1 MYGIIICDMSVT
13 AAQSLTRA
21 QLLDLLDRQIDTAG
35 AGHNL
40 ALLLFDLRDFRRIN
54 AGYGQRVG
62 DAVLA
67 AAAERIRQVLRP
79 GDPLFYLGHDEF
91 AVLLLALKTPQVA
104 ELAMQKIHAAISGRH
119 TAGGLELAVAVRCGG
134 AVYPLHASNGQALLQ
149 AADMALYQAKMQQQE
164 RMLYEKCQGWGGHQQ
179 LELQLEL
186 AQALND
192 NRLKLYYQPQFDLQR
207 GRVHGFETLLRWY
220 HAEHGWISPEVFIA
234 VAERSELIDQLST
247 WTFNTAMREQRR
259 LHDILPRTALA
270 INLSP
275 CLLNDR
281 EIVTLVHGIMNIW
294 GTPPETLVLE
304 ITENAMMTDP
314 ARALCILEALH
325 DLGIRLSIDDFG
337 TGYSSLAYLQRL
349 PVDELKIDKTFVLDM
364 VHNQHN
370 RQIVQSVIDL
380 AHNLGMHVV
389 AEGIEDAQ
397 TRNMLVAMGCDYGQ
411 GYHFARPLP
420 LTELCE
426 RLPAL
431 ADSDKG
437 VADSQSDCQDRA

>member
-1 MYGIIICDMSVT
+1 MSLP
-13 AAQSLTRA
+13 AAQFLTRA
-21 QLLDLLDRQIDTAG
+21 QLLELLDRHIETDG
-35 AGHNL
+35 KDHSL

-67 AAAERIRQVLRP
+67 AAAERMRAVLRP
-79 GDPLFYLGHDEF
+79 GDTLFHLGHDEF
-91 AVLLLALKTPQVA
+91 AVLLRALKIPQVA
-104 ELAMQKIHAAISGRH
+104 ELAMQKIHAAVSGRH
-119 TAGGLELAVAVRCGG
+119 AAGGLELAVAARCGG
-134 AVYPLHASNGQALLQ
+134 AVYPLHATDGQSLLQ
-149 AADMALYQAKMQQQE
+149 AADMALYQAKMRQQE
-164 RMLYEKCQGWGGHQQ
+164 RMLYEERLGWAGHQQ
-179 LELQLEL
+179 LELQADL
-186 AQALND
+186 ARALSD
-192 NRLKLYYQPQFDLQR
+192 NQLTLYYQPQFDLQQ
-207 GRVHGFETLLRWY
+207 GRVHGFEALLRWH

-234 VAERSELIDQLST
+234 AAESSELIDQLSV
-247 WTFNTAMREQRR
+247 WTFNTALREQQR
-259 LHDILPRTALA
+259 LHGLLPGTSLA
-270 INLSP
+270 VNLSP

-294 GTPPETLVLE
+294 DTPPETLVLE

-314 ARALCILEALH
+314 TRALRTLEGLH

-349 PVDELKIDKTFVLDM
+349 PVDELKIDKSFVLDM
-364 VHNQHN
+364 AHNPHN

-397 TRNMLVAMGCDYGQ
+397 TRDMLVAMGCDFGQ

-431 ADSDKG
+431 ADAGEGST
-437 VADSQSDCQDRA
+437 DSRHGCR